1 MILSPDQPLSTV
13 QEVHPAASGLWGL
26 KPVSTQPLG
35 LCHRGCSAPVGPM
48 DEHLC
53 LSGAE
58 ALPSPTPTPTK
69 QQAMPEDIPNCV
81 QPEAVLGP
89 GWFTVLESGRIL
101 NVSLTWKQLSQST
114 PMTEHVG
121 SAGG

>member
-1 MILSPDQPLSTV
+1 
-13 QEVHPAASGLWGL
+13 
-26 KPVSTQPLG
+26 
-35 LCHRGCSAPVGPM
+35 M

-69 QQAMPEDIPNCV
+69 QQAIAEDVPNCV